1 MMMWENI
8 KNLFVGKPSREIA
21 KGRLH
26 LVLAHDRTGLD
37 GGRLQEMREEI
48 AKVIAKYV
56 EINSDA
62 VEIQIE
68 TRNRETQLTVSSA
81 IQARNA

>member
-1 MMMWENI
+1 MWQNI
-8 KNLFVGKPSREIA
+8 KNLFHGKPSREIA

-37 GGRLQEMREEI
+37 GGRLQQMREEI
-48 AKVIAKYV
+48 ANVIARYV
-56 EINSDA
+56 EIDPEA
-62 VEIQIE
+62 VDIQIE

-81 IQARNA
+81 IQARSV